1 MNRIQRYHRNADAI
15 HWAIVGLATLACAS
29 FDAAV
34 ILAWVAA

>member
-1 MNRIQRYHRNADAI
+1 MNRIQRYHRNMDAI
-15 HWAIVGLATLACAS
+15 HWAIVAAATLACAS

>member
-1 MNRIQRYHRNADAI
+1 MNRVQRYHRNADAI
-15 HWAIVGLATLACAS
+15 HWAIVAAATLAFAS